1 VTFQPVGAVPAE
13 LGLLVLLAAA
23 GLVVQQHL
31 QIFTLI
37 ATFVWFVPGMA
48 LALLDVTLH
57 ERGAR
62 LRPAWPA
69 FALAAVGYVA
79 LYSAAGGSPEP
90 YATRHAMRFA
100 VGVVIMLAIG
110 LVDIRFIA
118 RLAWPCYAGGVA
130 LLVLVWLERHFALLL
145 FTLGYLAV
153 VIAPAGYGWGDH
165 WGAGYWFV
173 LAPLLINGGV
183 LLLGALGFAQ
193 AQRRGW

>member
-1 VTFQPVGAVPAE
+1 VLTGVAMVAVF
-13 LGLLVLLAAA
+13 LLVQWVGHHYIRANPPTDPYPSWIMRLDHLATPS
-23 GLVVQQHL
+23 GL
-31 QIFTLI
+31 I
-37 ATFVWFVPGMA
+37 
-48 LALLDVTLH
+48 
-57 ERGAR
+57 
-62 LRPAWPA
+62 
-69 FALAAVGYVA
+69 
-79 LYSAAGGSPEP
+79 
-90 YATRHAMRFA
+90 
-100 VGVVIMLAIG
+100 
-110 LVDIRFIA
+110 
-118 RLAWPCYAGGVA
+118 GVA